1 MVQHNTGPG
10 TANSRTMSEIESNL
24 GTMVINDSEHNTMKQ
39 VRREKI
45 FGIRIIL
52 FPVCSTALLL
62 VSRITLRTSCNISTR
77 RM

>member
-39 VRREKI
+39 VKI
-45 FGIRIIL
+45 KSFL
-52 FPVCSTALLL
+52 NVT
-62 VSRITLRTSCNISTR
+62 
-77 RM
+77 